1 MLQGYISSNKAGSW
15 HIDPEEVTMAEV
27 NIEPCDGL
35 PCYVEARL
43 DDRIATVGHYCPWS
57 AELNALEDYR

>member
-1 MLQGYISSNKAGSW
+1 
-15 HIDPEEVTMAEV
+15 MAEV

-35 PCYVEARL
+35 PCYVEARF

-57 AELNALEDYR
+57 AKLIAHKDRR